1 MAGYKTHITTST
13 VLGVGYGAGA
23 YLLFGVPAPTCLLA
37 GGLCSVS
44 GMLPDLDSQSGT
56 PVREGSALAAAVV
69 PMLMIDRFHHM
80 GWTNEMIAVVGGI
93 IYLAIRWTLPYLL
106 GKFSKHRGMWHS
118 FPACAI
124 AGTLAF
130 ILCSGATVDIRLF
143 KAGGVVLG
151 FMSHL
156 VLDEIWAMDF
166 SKGGIKF
173 KSSFGTAMKFYSKS
187 TWANISTYGKL
198 AAVIVLACG
207 DPFMM
212 DTYNVYPN
220 RDVNQTARKIQQSVD
235 NLMR

>member
-13 VLGVGYGAGA
+13 IVGVGYGAGA

-69 PMLMIDRFHHM
+69 PMLMIDRFQHM
-80 GWTNEMIAVVGGI
+80 GWTNEMIAVAGGA
-93 IYLAIRWTLPYLL
+93 IYLAIRWALPYLL

-124 AGTLAF
+124 AGLLAF
-130 ILCSGATVDIRLF
+130 LVCSGTTVDVRLF
-143 KAGGVVLG
+143 KASAVVLG

-187 TWANISTYGKL
+187 AWANVSTYGKL
-198 AAVIVLACG
+198 AAVIVLAIG